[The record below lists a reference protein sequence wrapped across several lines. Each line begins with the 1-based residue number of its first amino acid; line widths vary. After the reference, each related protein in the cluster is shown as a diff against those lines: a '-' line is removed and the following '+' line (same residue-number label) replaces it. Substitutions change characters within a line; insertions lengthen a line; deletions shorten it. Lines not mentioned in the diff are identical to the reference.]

1 MLKGKELILATK
13 PFAKEDRSKSWTY
26 LISTLC
32 LVLAAITASTFS
44 FHPMIRLGLSLFIA
58 LLLVRLFAMY
68 HDFLHKAILKKSTAA
83 KVIFS
88 FFGYY
93 TLNPPSIW
101 RRSHDYHHKH
111 NSKLFSSS
119 IGSFPVYTTAQF
131 NKLSKFEQARYL
143 FIRHPLT
150 ILFGYIFAFWFG
162 MCVLSLIRNPKK
174 HWDSAIALV
183 VHHGIG
189 ISFIVIAGWA
199 TFWFSFMIPALISS
213 AIGAYLFYAQHNF
226 PGVTFENKENWSYHD
241 AALHSTSYMK
251 MNRVMRWFTGNIG
264 YHHIHHLNAL
274 IPFYR
279 LPEAHKNFSEFD
291 VVKRTSLNPRDI
303 YHCFQVKV
311 WDPHLNQMLRLNE
324 LRKMNKGLTDG

>member
-13 PFAKEDRSKSWTY
+13 PFAKEDRNKSWIY

-32 LVLAAITASTFS
+32 LVLAAITATTYS
-44 FHPMIRLGLSLFIA
+44 FNPMIRFGLSILIA
-58 LLLVRLFAMY
+58 LLLVRLFTMY
-68 HDFLHKAILKKSTAA
+68 HDFLHRAILKNSIPA

-101 RRSHDYHHKH
+101 KRSHDYHHKH

-119 IGSFPVYTTAQF
+119 SGSFPIYTIRQF
-131 NKLSKFEQARYL
+131 NKLSKFEQAKYL

-150 ILFGYIFAFWFG
+150 ILFGYIFTFWFG
-162 MCVLSLIRNPKK
+162 MCILSLIRNPKK
-174 HWDSAIALV
+174 HWDSVIAMV
-183 VHHGIG
+183 VHPAIG
-189 ISFIVIAGWA
+189 IIFILIGGWPA
-199 TFWFSFMIPALISS
+199 FWFAFMIPALISS

-226 PGVTFENKENWSYHD
+226 PGATFKNKENWSYHD
-241 AALHSTSYMK
+241 AALHSTSFMK

-279 LPEAHKNFSEFD
+279 LPEVHKTFSEFKI
-291 VVKRTSLNPRDI
+291 VQTTSLNPWEI

-311 WDPHLNQMLRLNE
+311 WDSDLNQMLRLNE
-324 LRKMNKGLTDG
+324 IRKMNKGLTDR